1 MRGCMARARLFLLS
15 PASAHGARAR
25 PLLEPEPRTALARQ
39 LASSEGV
46 PLGDVFRY
54 LSGLYFNG
62 KLAYARAFASPPSS
76 VPGEGVYV
84 ITLSDGLLLP
94 STALRTE
101 DMRRFAAVEMG
112 SETYGRALER
122 GARTLA
128 ELLGAECEVIFL
140 GSVGSGKYT
149 DLLLPIFGERLL
161 FPPALTSQGQLE
173 RGASLLRCVQERR
186 ELEYVP
192 LAELL
197 SSRLRATDRG

>member
-1 MRGCMARARLFLLS
+1 MTIGRLFLLS

-25 PLLEPEPRTALARQ
+25 PLLELEPRTPLARR
-39 LASSEGV
+39 LAGVDGV

-62 KLAYARAFASPPSS
+62 KLAYARAFALPPS
-76 VPGEGVYV
+76 VIHGEGVYV
-84 ITLSDGLLLP
+84 ITLSDGLLVP
-94 STALRTE
+94 SVTVRTD

-112 SETYGRALER
+112 SEMYGRALER
-122 GARTLA
+122 GASTLA
-128 ELLGAECEVIFL
+128 EQVGAECDVIFL

-161 FPPALTSQGQLE
+161 FPPVLLSQGQLE
-173 RGASLLRCVQERR
+173 RGAFLLRCVQEGR

-197 SSRLRATDRG
+197 SSRVKRGARRSAG

>member
-1 MRGCMARARLFLLS
+1 MDTVTRARLFLLS

-25 PLLEPEPRTALARQ
+25 PLLELEPRTQLARQ
-39 LASSEGV
+39 LSTSEGV

-62 KLAYARAFASPPSS
+62 KLAYARAFASPPSTIA
-76 VPGEGVYV
+76 GEGVYV

-94 STALRTE
+94 TTVLRTE
-101 DMRRFAAVEMG
+101 DVRRFAAVEMG
-112 SETYGRALER
+112 SEVYGRALER
-122 GARTLA
+122 GARVLA
-128 ELLGAECEVIFL
+128 EQVGGECDLIFL

-161 FPPALTSQGQLE
+161 FPPVLQSQGQLE
-173 RGASLLRCVQERR
+173 RGAFLLRCVQEQR

-192 LAELL
+192 LTELL
-197 SSRLRATDRG
+197 SRRTRARG